1 MATLNEKQAKLLLDP
16 NLAVVATIRP
26 DGTPQL
32 TPTWVDWD
40 GEHVLINTAEGRW
53 KPKYLR
59 RDPRVSVFV
68 LDPGNPYNWVS
79 VTGKAEL
86 THEGA
91 EEHIHKLSRKYRGE
105 DYDAPKD
112 PQRILVRVTPER
124 VNSPG

>member
-1 MATLNEKQAKLLLDP
+1 MAKLNEKQASLLLDK

-26 DGTPQL
+26 DGTPQV

-68 LDPGNPYNWVS
+68 LDPDNPYNWVA

-91 EEHIHKLSRKYRGE
+91 EEHIHKLSHKYRGE
-105 DYDAPKD
+105 DYDAPTD

>member
-1 MATLNEKQAKLLLDP
+1 MAKLSDKQARLLLDR
-16 NLAVVATIRP
+16 NLAVVATMRP
-26 DGTPQL
+26 DGTPQV

-68 LDPGNPYNWVS
+68 LDPDDPYNWVA

-105 DYDAPKD
+105 EYDAPKE
-112 PQRILVRVTPER
+112 PQRILVKVTPER